1 MNFIHLSEEPLKS
14 KIKDTYFTKFSYSGS
29 KIDFTITYKHKNLG
43 EINLLWTEAKKR
55 RKRYKK
61 ILHTAYTHH
70 RKI

>member
-43 EINLLWTEAKKR
+43 EINLLWAEAKKGESDI
-55 RKRYKK
+55 KNPSYS
-61 ILHTAYTHH
+61 LYSP
-70 RKI
+70 